1 MRLIPKHIP
10 NLLDSTCIQIYF
22 ISLYLF
28 KQKKKEKSEKH
39 QRVKKIRE
47 DRQLLFHFIVY
58 LLFVNFHIGMVDI
71 KRDELVNK
79 LFNCD
84 ISI

>member
-1 MRLIPKHIP
+1 MYSDIFYFTLF
-10 NLLDSTCIQIYF
+10 IQT
-22 ISLYLF
+22 
-28 KQKKKEKSEKH
+28 KKKKEKSEKH